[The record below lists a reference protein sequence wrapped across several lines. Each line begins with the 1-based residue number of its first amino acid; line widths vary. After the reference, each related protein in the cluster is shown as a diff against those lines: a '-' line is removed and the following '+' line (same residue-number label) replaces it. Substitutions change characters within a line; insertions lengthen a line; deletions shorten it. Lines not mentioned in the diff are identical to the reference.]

1 MSRYVLLFPLAPEN
15 NRINILSSLILFH
28 TRFALPAC
36 LQ

>member
-15 NRINILSSLILFH
+15 NRINILSRLALFH